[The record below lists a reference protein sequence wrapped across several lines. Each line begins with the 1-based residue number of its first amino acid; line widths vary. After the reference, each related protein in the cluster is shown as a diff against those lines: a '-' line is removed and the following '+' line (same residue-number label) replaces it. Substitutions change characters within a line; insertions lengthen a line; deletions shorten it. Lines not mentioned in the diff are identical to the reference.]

1 MPPPLALA
9 LAVAAGY
16 LLGSVPVAVLVGR
29 AAGFDPRTVG
39 DRNPGAWNV
48 KAQLGWRG
56 ALPVFVLDTLKGA
69 LAGLLGVAMGGV
81 WVGYAAVAAAM
92 VGHAWPVFARF
103 RGGRSILAF
112 AGGLAALS
120 PLTFAL
126 GVALLALVAL
136 AARSFALG
144 ARAAFFAAPLLQ
156 LLLDPASHVA
166 ATGALMSLV
175 GLRFALAWWAA
186 RRSGPATSAPGAG
199 PRA

>member
-1 MPPPLALA
+1 MSVLSAA

-29 AAGFDPRTVG
+29 AAGFDPRAVG

-56 ALPVFVLDTLKGA
+56 ALPVFAFDTLKGA
-69 LAGLLGVAMGGV
+69 LAGLLGLALGGV

-120 PLTFAL
+120 PLTFAI
-126 GVALLALVAL
+126 GVALLAALAL

-144 ARAAFFAAPLLQ
+144 ARVAFFAAPLLQ
-156 LLLDPASHVA
+156 LLVDPVSHVA

-175 GLRFALAWWAA
+175 GLRFLLAWGHE
-186 RRSGPATSAPGAG
+186 RRGGA
-199 PRA
+199 

>member
-1 MPPPLALA
+1 MPLPVALA
-9 LAVAAGY
+9 VAVAAGY

-56 ALPVFVLDTLKGA
+56 ALPVFVLDTLKGT
-69 LAGLLGVAMGGV
+69 LAGLLGLAAGGI

-92 VGHAWPVFARF
+92 VGHAWPVFAGF

-120 PLTFAL
+120 PLTGAM
-126 GVALLALVAL
+126 GIVLLAVVAL
-136 AARSFALG
+136 AARSFAPG
-144 ARAAFFAAPLLQ
+144 ARVAFFAAPLLQ
-156 LLLDPASHVA
+156 LVVDPATHVA

-175 GLRFALAWWAA
+175 GLRFLLAWGY
-186 RRSGPATSAPGAG
+186 RRPG
-199 PRA
+199 RA